1 MEKTFGEKIYGLFK
15 LWWRHRISFAI
26 SVGVTSTAL
35 VVYFMTFMGE
45 KPKPIF
51 DFLSRL
57 EFDSLDLRFQLRGR
71 WKTDPRIIIVGIDQ
85 HTEEELGHWP
95 FSKHYF
101 AQLVD
106 ALREDGARVVAFD
119 ITFFQPDTTGK
130 PLHDWSSSLEAQ
142 KKKGQ
147 SLDPALLEE
156 ITRREQAYDFDKEF
170 ADAIQRFGGV
180 VLGNY
185 FIFDPKEVQS
195 VSPEKLDHYANNIA
209 FFTFPQ
215 VRTTSSAKGPEGY
228 KGLMERY
235 ADKGLLPVGAES
247 NIDTLTGAVAAE
259 KGGTGFF
266 TVLTDP
272 DSVVRRVPLALP
284 YGRDPDLG
292 NWDMYASI
300 DVQALR
306 IFLGLSNEQTILN
319 YGDAGVVSIEFGPD
333 LIVKPDDLSRLLVNY
348 HGPSKTYPY
357 VSFAD
362 VTEKKFQ
369 SGAFKDKIV
378 LVGATA
384 TGMSDMRATPFG
396 SLDYPGV
403 EIHANVIDNILNQQF
418 LMRHGPQV
426 LTDIFFILLFGIPLG
441 VLLAIVPPRW
451 LVGSLFLLV
460 AFAVAVYWAF
470 LHGWW
475 LNFVV
480 PGLLTLLP
488 NAGFVAL
495 YRVLFEEGEK
505 RKVRG
510 AFGQYVSPEVI
521 RRLLEEP
528 ESVKPKKT
536 SITVLFSDIRGFTTL
551 SESLDAQE
559 MADLLN
565 GYLTEMTQI
574 VFRHRGTL
582 DKYIGDAV
590 MAFWGAPFAEA
601 GHADRC
607 CETALT
613 MLGRLAELQ
622 EEWRAQEKPILE
634 IGVGINTGTASVGNM
649 GSVLRYGYTA
659 IGDAVNLASRLE
671 GLNKEYGSRIL
682 ISESTYITLQS
693 ERFVVRELD
702 LIRVKGKLLPVTIYE
717 VLSPTV
723 VGREGKELSDIFTKA
738 RDAYKIREWKNAKNL
753 FEDVLHRW
761 PKDRPSQIFIERCNE
776 YLAEEPSSEWEGVYV
791 MKHK

>member
-1 MEKTFGEKIYGLFK
+1 MKKTIGDTISAFFK
-15 LWWRHRISFAI
+15 LWWRHRASFAI
-26 SVGVTSTAL
+26 SMVVTLTGLA
-35 VVYFMTFMGE
+35 VYYVTFIGE
-45 KPKPIF
+45 QPLPLT
-51 DFLSRL
+51 DFVSRL
-57 EFDSLDLRFQLRGR
+57 EYDSLDLRFQLRGK

-95 FSKHYF
+95 FSRHYF
-101 AQLVD
+101 SQLVD
-106 ALREDGARVVAFD
+106 RLREDGARVVAFD
-119 ITFFQPDTTGK
+119 ITFFQPDTTAGA
-130 PLHDWSSSLEAQ
+130 LHEWSSALEAQ

-147 SLDPALLEE
+147 APDPALLAE
-156 ITRREQAYDFDKEF
+156 ITRREKAYDYDKEF

-185 FIFDPKEVQS
+185 FILDKREVEGIS
-195 VSPEKLDHYANNIA
+195 AENLDHYANNIA

-215 VRTTSSAKGPEGY
+215 VRPDSSAKGPEGY
-228 KGLMERY
+228 KNFIELY
-235 ADKGLLPVGAES
+235 ADKGLLPVGAEA
-247 NIDTLTGAVAAE
+247 NIDVLTGAVAAE
-259 KGGTGFF
+259 KGGTGFY
-266 TVLTDP
+266 TVTTDP

-284 YGRDPDLG
+284 YGRDKDFG
-292 NWDMYASI
+292 NWDLYASI

-306 IFLGLSNEQTILN
+306 IFMGLSTQQTIMN
-319 YGDAGVVSIEFGPD
+319 YGDAGVASIEFGPD
-333 LIVKPDDLSRLLVNY
+333 LVVKPDDLSRLLVNY

-362 VTEKKFQ
+362 VTQKKF
-369 SGAFKDKIV
+369 SAGAFKGKIV

-418 LMRHGPQV
+418 LMRHAPQV
-426 LTDIFFILLFGIPLG
+426 IADVCAILFFGLPFGI
-441 VLLAIVPPRW
+441 VLALVPPRW
-451 LVGSLFLLV
+451 LVTSV
-460 AFAVAVYWAF
+460 AVLAGFMGLVYWAF

-475 LNFVV
+475 LNLIV
-480 PGLLTLLP
+480 PAVTLLA
-488 NAGFVAL
+488 NSGFVAL

-528 ESVKPKKT
+528 ESVRPKKT
-536 SITVLFSDIRGFTTL
+536 SITVLFSDIRGFTTI

-565 GYLTEMTQI
+565 DYLTQMTQI
-574 VFRHRGTL
+574 VFENRGTL

-607 CETALT
+607 VHTALA
-613 MLGRLAELQ
+613 MLDRLAELHPV
-622 EEWRAQEKPILE
+622 WREKGQPTLE
-634 IGVGINTGTASVGNM
+634 IGLGINTGTASVGNM

-659 IGDAVNLASRLE
+659 IGDAVNLAARLE
-671 GLNKEYGSRIL
+671 GLNKEYSTRIL
-682 ISESTYITLQS
+682 ITESTYISLQDQS
-693 ERFVVRELD
+693 ILVRELD

-717 VLSPTV
+717 VLSNQVAGQDGLERVTLFNQA
-723 VGREGKELSDIFTKA
+723 REAYKTRDWKKA
-738 RDAYKIREWKNAKNL
+738 RNY
-753 FEDVLHRW
+753 FEDVLHHW
-761 PKDRPSQIFIERCNE
+761 PSDGPARVFLARCDD
-776 YLAEEPSSEWEGVYV
+776 YLAEEPPVDWEGVYV

>member
-1 MEKTFGEKIYGLFK
+1 MGKSLGDRFFGIVK

-26 SVGVTSTAL
+26 SVVVTLIGLA
-35 VVYFMTFMGE
+35 VYYVTFLGE
-45 KPKPIF
+45 QNLPLS
-51 DFLSRL
+51 DFVSRL
-57 EFDSLDLRFQLRGR
+57 EYNSLDLRFQLRGR
-71 WKTDPRIIIVGIDQ
+71 WKPDPRIVIVDIDQ
-85 HTEEELGHWP
+85 HSQEVLGHWP
-95 FSKHYF
+95 FSRHSF

-106 ALREDGARVVAFD
+106 ALHDDGARVASFD
-119 ITFFQPDTTGK
+119 ITFSQPDK
-130 PLHDWSSSLEAQ
+130 SAAPLLQLSDQLEEQ
-142 KKKGQ
+142 KKKGEPVN
-147 SLDPALLEE
+147 SELLKE
-156 ITRREQAYDFDKEF
+156 ITHLEAEYAYDKEF
-170 ADAIQRFGGV
+170 AAAINRFGGV

-185 FIFDPKEVQS
+185 FLYTPADLQGVT
-195 VSPEKLDHYANNIA
+195 PEQLNRYANLLA
-209 FFTFPQ
+209 FFPFPQ
-215 VRTTSSAKGPEGY
+215 VRPQPPAGQDDYVPMIKNYENI
-228 KGLMERY
+228 
-235 ADKGLLPVGAES
+235 GLLPLGAEA
-247 NIDTLTGAVAAE
+247 NIEVLTEAVAGE

-266 TVLTDP
+266 NVITDP
-272 DSVVRRVPLALP
+272 DTVVRHAPLALP
-284 YGRDPDLG
+284 YGRDPDRK
-292 NWDMYASI
+292 NWDMYASM

-306 IFLGLSNEQTILN
+306 IYLGLTNEKTILN
-319 YGDAGVVSIEFGPD
+319 YGKAGVINIEFGS
-333 LIVKPDDLSRLLVNY
+333 LVVQPDDISRLLVNY
-348 HGPSKTYPY
+348 HGPARTYPY

-362 VTEKKFQ
+362 VVQHKFAP
-369 SGAFKDKIV
+369 GTFKDRIV
-378 LVGATA
+378 LVGASG
-384 TGMSDMRATPFG
+384 TGLGDLRATPFG
-396 SLDYPGV
+396 GLDYPGV

-418 LMRHGPQV
+418 LVRHAPQV
-426 LTDIFFILLFGIPLG
+426 IADLIAILFFGLPFGILLAL
-441 VLLAIVPPRW
+441 VPPRW
-451 LVGSLFLLV
+451 LVMSI
-460 AFAVAVYWAF
+460 AVLAGFMALAYWAF

-475 LNFVV
+475 LNLIV
-480 PGLLTLLP
+480 PSVTILA

-528 ESVKPKKT
+528 DSVRPKKT

-590 MAFWGAPFAEA
+590 MAFWGAPFAEP

-622 EEWRAQEKPILE
+622 EEWRAQDKPILE

-649 GSVLRYGYTA
+649 GSILRYGYTA

-693 ERFVVRELD
+693 ERFILRELD

-723 VGREGKELSDIFTKA
+723 VGREGKELADLFTKA
-738 RDAYKIREWKNAKNL
+738 RDAYKIREWKNARNL

>member
-1 MEKTFGEKIYGLFK
+1 MKKTIGDTISAFFK
-15 LWWRHRISFAI
+15 LWWRHRASFAI
-26 SVGVTSTAL
+26 SMVVTLTGLAIYGATFVGERP
-35 VVYFMTFMGE
+35 MPM
-45 KPKPIF
+45 F
-51 DFLSRL
+51 DFISRM
-57 EFDSLDLRFQLRGR
+57 EYDSLDLRFQLRGK
-71 WKTDPRIIIVGIDQ
+71 WKPDPRIIIVGIDQ

-106 ALREDGARVVAFD
+106 RLREDGARVVAFD
-119 ITFFQPDTTGK
+119 ITFFQPDTTAG
-130 PLHDWSSSLEAQ
+130 PLREWSAALEAQ

-147 SLDPALLEE
+147 TPNPALLAE
-156 ITRREQAYDFDKEF
+156 ITRREKAYDYDKEF
-170 ADAIQRFGGV
+170 GDAIQRFGRV

-185 FIFDPKEVQS
+185 FILDKREVEGIS
-195 VSPEKLDHYANNIA
+195 AENLDHYANNIA

-215 VRTTSSAKGPEGY
+215 VRATSSAKGPQGY
-228 KGLMERY
+228 KNFIEKY
-235 ADKGLLPVGAES
+235 ADNLLLPVGAEA
-247 NIDTLTGAVAAE
+247 NIDVLTGAVAAE

-266 TVLTDP
+266 TVTTDP

-284 YGRDPDLG
+284 YGRDKDFG
-292 NWDMYASI
+292 NWDLYASI

-306 IFLGLSNEQTILN
+306 IFMGLSTQQTILN
-319 YGDAGVVSIEFGPD
+319 YGDAGVASIEFGPD

-362 VTEKKFQ
+362 VTQKKF
-369 SGAFKDKIV
+369 SAGAFKDKIV

-403 EIHANVIDNILNQQF
+403 EIHANIIDNILNQQF
-418 LMRHGPQV
+418 LMRHAPQV
-426 LTDIFFILLFGIPLG
+426 IADVCAILFFGLPFGIVFAL
-441 VLLAIVPPRW
+441 VPPRW
-451 LVGSLFLLV
+451 LVTSV
-460 AFAVAVYWAF
+460 AVLAGFMGLVYWAF

-475 LNFVV
+475 LNLIV
-480 PGLLTLLP
+480 PAVTLLA
-488 NAGFVAL
+488 NSGFVAL

-521 RRLLEEP
+521 RRVLEEP
-528 ESVKPKKT
+528 ESVRPKKT
-536 SITVLFSDIRGFTTL
+536 SITVLFSDIRGFTTI

-559 MADLLN
+559 MAGLLN
-565 GYLTEMTQI
+565 DYLTEMTQI
-574 VFRHRGTL
+574 VFENRGTL

-590 MAFWGAPFAEA
+590 MAFWGAPFAEP

-607 CETALT
+607 VRTALA
-613 MLGRLAELQ
+613 MLDRLAELHPV
-622 EEWRAQEKPILE
+622 WREKGQPILE
-634 IGVGINTGTASVGNM
+634 IGLGINTGTASVGNM

-659 IGDAVNLASRLE
+659 IGDAVNLAARLE
-671 GLNKEYGSRIL
+671 GLNKEYSTRIL
-682 ISESTYITLQS
+682 ITESTYITLQDQS
-693 ERFVVRELD
+693 MLVRELD

-717 VLSPTV
+717 VLSNQV
-723 VGREGKELSDIFTKA
+723 AGQDGFERVALFNQAREAYKTRDWKKA
-738 RDAYKIREWKNAKNL
+738 RNY
-753 FEDVLHRW
+753 FEDVLHHW
-761 PKDRPSQIFIERCNE
+761 PNDGPARVFLARCDD
-776 YLAEEPSSEWEGVYV
+776 YLAEEPPVDWEGVYV

>member
-1 MEKTFGEKIYGLFK
+1 MGKSLGERINGIFK
-15 LWWRHRISFAI
+15 LWWRHRIPFAI
-26 SVGVTSTAL
+26 SVVVTLMGLAI
-35 VVYFMTFMGE
+35 YYATFVGE
-45 KPKPIF
+45 RPMPLF
-51 DFLSRL
+51 DFVSRL
-57 EFDSLDLRFQLRGR
+57 EYDSLDLRFQLRGK
-71 WKTDPRIIIVGIDQ
+71 WKPDPRIIIVGIDQ

-106 ALREDGARVVAFD
+106 RLHEDGARVVAFD
-119 ITFFQPDTTGK
+119 ITFFQPDTTAA
-130 PLHDWSSSLEAQ
+130 PLREWSSALEEQ
-142 KKKGQ
+142 KKKGK
-147 SLDPALLEE
+147 SPEPGLLQE
-156 ITRREQAYDFDKEF
+156 IHRRQRAYDYDNEF
-170 ADAIQRFGGV
+170 AEAIQRFGGV

-185 FIFDPKEVQS
+185 FILDPREVQGI
-195 VSPEKLDHYANNIA
+195 SPDKLDHYANNIA

-215 VRTTSSAKGPEGY
+215 VRPTSSAKGPEGY
-228 KGLMERY
+228 KHFIELY

-247 NIDTLTGAVAAE
+247 NIDVLTGAVAAE

-266 TVLTDP
+266 TVTTDP

-284 YGRDPDLG
+284 YGRDPDRG
-292 NWDMYASI
+292 NWDLYASI

-306 IFLGLSNEQTILN
+306 IFLGLSTQETVLN
-319 YGDAGVVSIEFGPD
+319 FGDGGVASIEFGPD

-357 VSFAD
+357 ISFAD
-362 VTEKKFQ
+362 VTQHKFQ
-369 SGAFKDKIV
+369 AGAFKDKIV

-403 EIHANVIDNILNQQF
+403 EIHANVIDNILNRQF
-418 LMRHGPQV
+418 LMRHGPQAISD
-426 LTDIFFILLFGIPLG
+426 LSAILFFGLPFGILLAL
-441 VLLAIVPPRW
+441 VPPRW
-451 LVGSLFLLV
+451 LVASI
-460 AFAVAVYWAF
+460 AVLAGFMGLVYWAF

-475 LNFVV
+475 LNLIV
-480 PGLLTLLP
+480 PSVTILA

-607 CETALT
+607 CETALA
-613 MLGRLAELQ
+613 MLARLAELQ
-622 EEWRAQEKPILE
+622 EEWRAQGKPLLE

-693 ERFVVRELD
+693 ERFTLRELD

-723 VGREGKELSDIFTKA
+723 VGREGKELADLFTKA
-738 RDAYKIREWKNAKNL
+738 RDAYKIREWNNARKL
-753 FEDVLHRW
+753 FEDVLHHW
-761 PKDRPSQIFIERCNE
+761 PNDRPSQIFIERCNE
-776 YLAEEPSSEWEGVYV
+776 YLVEEPSSEWEGVYV